1 MAIGVYS
8 IMAMCLFYY
17 GYVPILFMAMGG
29 YSIMAMGG
37 YYIMA
42 MCLLYLWL
50 SVVLILM
57 ANGSYSIGGR
67 WCLLMVIIVVVIGGY
82 CTNGYLILFYKWLL
96 VFIL

>member
-17 GYVPILFMAMGG
+17 GYVPILF
-29 YSIMAMGG
+29 
-37 YYIMA
+37 MA

-67 WCLLMVIIVVVIGGY
+67 WCLLMVIILVVIGGY